1 MTSFVVDLA
10 DLRAALQAVTP
21 HASKDKEDPRMR
33 RVRLMP
39 FGVNLEVGASDRF
52 TIGLALVS
60 LWDSDGEGD
69 VIDLDPAEVHQVL
82 TVFPAPGRGDEQ
94 AMIRIQATDAEVT
107 FTDVGGLLEGNSLTL
122 ARMTPEETYPN
133 LRGMFVGRLDGSPA
147 VGEAVVQSDHL
158 KRFAAA
164 QRAYGMPLIIDRVPA
179 PARAW
184 SLRCGE
190 SFLGLLTL
198 VRPDEDEQARSNSW
212 RDAWNERLANAP
224 DGGRSGIDLRHA
236 SGLYV
241 LTDDGITRV
250 TADGEPDEDDDH
262 ARRLAQAAELVVASQ
277 YGSVSMLQRKLR
289 LGHSAATDLMDT
301 LEDRGIVGPADGT
314 APRDVLLSPDRL
326 AEALEAVRGAR

>member
-1 MTSFVVDLA
+1 VTSFVVDLS

-39 FGVNLEVGASDRF
+39 FGVNLEVGASDRQ

-69 VIDLDPAEVHQVL
+69 VIDLDPGEVHQIL
-82 TVFPAPGRGDEQ
+82 TVFPAPGRSDEQ
-94 AMIRIQATDAEVT
+94 ATIRIEADDAEVT

-133 LRGMFVGRLDGSPA
+133 LRGMFVGRLDGA
-147 VGEAVVQSDHL
+147 DVTGESVVQSEHL

-164 QRAYGMPLIIDRVPA
+164 QRAYGLPLVIDRVPE
-179 PARAW
+179 PARVW
-184 SLRCGE
+184 SIRCGE
-190 SFLGLLTL
+190 SFVGLVTL
-198 VRPDEDEQARSNSW
+198 VRVDEESQARSDSW
-212 RDAWNERLANAP
+212 RDAWNERLTDAP

-236 SGLYV
+236 TGLYV

-250 TADGEPDEDDDH
+250 TSDGDDDDEVR
-262 ARRLAQAAELVVASQ
+262 ALVQAAEVVITTQ
-277 YGSVSMLQRKLR
+277 FGSVAMLQRKLR
-289 LGHSAATDLMDT
+289 VGYARAVDLMDT
-301 LEDRGIVGPADGT
+301 LEDRGVVGPADGSK
-314 APRDVLLSPDRL
+314 ARQVLVRPDDL
-326 AEALEAVRGAR
+326 DEALATVRGAR